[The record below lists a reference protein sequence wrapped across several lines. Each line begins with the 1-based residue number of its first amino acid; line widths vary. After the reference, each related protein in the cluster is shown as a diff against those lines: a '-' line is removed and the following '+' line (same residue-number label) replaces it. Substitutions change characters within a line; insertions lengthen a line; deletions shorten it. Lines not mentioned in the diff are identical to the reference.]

1 MGSRMRAMDWS
12 RTPLGPP
19 EQWPQSLRSAVSIL
33 LPSRAQIVL
42 FWGSELVTLY
52 NDAYRPVFGV
62 KHPSVLG
69 LPAREAWSEI
79 WDSTLRELF
88 GDVVRT
94 GEAFWGKDLPF
105 ILERQGFPEETFFDV
120 SYDPVRDESGRVGG
134 VFCIVSET
142 TGRVVGERRLDIL
155 RDLAT
160 RNASARTSRE
170 VCAFAIDAL
179 SARPDEVPFA
189 LAYVAAGPSEAGAAP
204 ALGLLGSTPGCEGV
218 AETVKDRLA
227 TDGLWVMAL
236 EAGPPIAPA
245 VREVALVPVG
255 SSGSSAKSGVLVV
268 GLNPLRPFDE
278 QYRTFLELVAGQLA
292 TGLASAEAYEEE
304 RKRAAAL
311 AELDRA
317 KTAFFSNVSHEFRT
331 PLTLM
336 LGPLEDLVARAEGRL
351 SPEDQASLK
360 LVQRNGQ
367 RLLKLVNTL
376 LDFARIEAGRAQAV
390 YQPTDLAALT
400 RDLASN
406 FRSACERAGLAF
418 EVSCPPLAEPAFVD
432 REMWEKIVLNLLSN
446 AFKFT
451 LKGKIVVTLRD
462 AGSALELEVRDTGT
476 GIPAESLSRVFERF
490 HRVEDTR
497 GRSHEGSGIGLALVS
512 ELVRLHQGAI
522 RVESKLGEGAAFTV
536 TIPKGCAHLPAEHVQ
551 HSAQGVPA
559 RAAPARAY
567 VAEVLGW
574 LPAGDSVP
582 PPGSGSQRRRI
593 VLADDNADLR
603 EYARRQLAEEYV
615 VDAVPDGLAALEAAR
630 AHRPDIVISD
640 VMMPRLDGFGLIR
653 ELRADPELRTVPVIL
668 LSARAGEEARVEGL
682 GKGADDYLVKPFSSR
697 ELLVRVGALVH
708 AREALREADSR
719 KDEFLATLSHEL
731 RNPLAPLRNAIQV
744 LRLSGENGSTR
755 VHDIMERQVDH
766 LTRLVD
772 DLLELSRITR
782 GVLELRRE
790 RVELSGILRNAVET
804 SEPLIAGAR
813 HRLELSVPG
822 ETFWLEGDPVR
833 LAQILSNLLN
843 NAAKYTPEGGTI
855 SLSAE
860 REGDSVVISVR
871 DNGTGIAKDS
881 LSRIFAMFERV
892 VHTDARGQGGLGI
905 GLTLSRRLA
914 EMHGGTIVA
923 RSEGEGRG
931 SEFIVRLPLAA
942 GAPEARPLPAR
953 SAQDLSHLSILVVDD
968 NLDSAESLGLLLE
981 TLGADVKVA
990 HDGRSA
996 IELFS
1001 ATQPAVVLLDIGMP
1015 EMDGYEVARTLRA
1028 RYPRVRSTLVALTGW
1043 GQEADRRQAREAG
1056 FDHHLVKPAQ
1066 MDALKKLLFSI
1077 EPRRADT
1084 A

>member
-1 MGSRMRAMDWS
+1 
-12 RTPLGPP
+12 
-19 EQWPQSLRSAVSIL
+19 
-33 LPSRAQIVL
+33 
-42 FWGSELVTLY
+42 
-52 NDAYRPVFGV
+52 
-62 KHPSVLG
+62 
-69 LPAREAWSEI
+69 
-79 WDSTLRELF
+79 
-88 GDVVRT
+88 
-94 GEAFWGKDLPF
+94 
-105 ILERQGFPEETFFDV
+105 
-120 SYDPVRDESGRVGG
+120 
-134 VFCIVSET
+134 
-142 TGRVVGERRLDIL
+142 
-155 RDLAT
+155 
-160 RNASARTSRE
+160 
-170 VCAFAIDAL
+170 
-179 SARPDEVPFA
+179 
-189 LAYVAAGPSEAGAAP
+189 
-204 ALGLLGSTPGCEGV
+204 
-218 AETVKDRLA
+218 
-227 TDGLWVMAL
+227 
-236 EAGPPIAPA
+236 
-245 VREVALVPVG
+245 
-255 SSGSSAKSGVLVV
+255 
-268 GLNPLRPFDE
+268 
-278 QYRTFLELVAGQLA
+278 
-292 TGLASAEAYEEE
+292 
-304 RKRAAAL
+304 
-311 AELDRA
+311 
-317 KTAFFSNVSHEFRT
+317 
-331 PLTLM
+331 
-336 LGPLEDLVARAEGRL
+336 
-351 SPEDQASLK
+351 
-360 LVQRNGQ
+360 
-367 RLLKLVNTL
+367 
-376 LDFARIEAGRAQAV
+376 
-390 YQPTDLAALT
+390 
-400 RDLASN
+400 
-406 FRSACERAGLAF
+406 
-418 EVSCPPLAEPAFVD
+418 
-432 REMWEKIVLNLLSN
+432 
-446 AFKFT
+446 
-451 LKGKIVVTLRD
+451 
-462 AGSALELEVRDTGT
+462 
-476 GIPAESLSRVFERF
+476 
-490 HRVEDTR
+490 
-497 GRSHEGSGIGLALVS
+497 
-512 ELVRLHQGAI
+512 
-522 RVESKLGEGAAFTV
+522 
-536 TIPKGCAHLPAEHVQ
+536 
-551 HSAQGVPA
+551 
-559 RAAPARAY
+559 
-567 VAEVLGW
+567 
-574 LPAGDSVP
+574 VP